1 MIDLPLQTVFTGGLD
16 VYNKEI
22 VPTFKSVDFIT
33 GV

>member
-1 MIDLPLQTVFTGGLD
+1 MIDLPLQTIFTGGLD

-22 VPTFKSVDFIT
+22 DQTFKSVDFII